1 MVMEIMKRIMIMVLV
16 AMACVALTGCRSH
29 YAASSESAYQER
41 INAMKAEMANDGYTL
56 ASQGVTN
63 GYHDKETYSF
73 SNDAGETV
81 QFSYDVHRGE
91 HNGNIFIDEVN
102 PAGCSTSNA
111 QTYNKYCGN
120 DGVQGTVTT
129 NNLKKDV
136 KGSKFSVGKTILA
149 SLGGAFVVGILLGL
163 LEAAA
168 MGLL

>member
-1 MVMEIMKRIMIMVLV
+1 MGIMKSITIILI
-16 AMACVALTGCRSH
+16 AATACVALTSCRSH
-29 YAASSESAYQER
+29 YAASSESAFQES
-41 INAMKAEMANDGYTL
+41 INAVKTAMANDGYTL

-73 SNDAGETV
+73 SNEAGETV
-81 QFSYDVHRGE
+81 NFTYDVHRGE
-91 HNGNIFIDEVN
+91 HNGKVFIDEVN

-120 DGVQGTVTT
+120 DGVQGKAI
-129 NNLKKDV
+129 NDNLKKDV
-136 KGSKFSVGKTILA
+136 KGSKFSPGKTVLA

-163 LEAAA
+163 LEAAS

>member
-1 MVMEIMKRIMIMVLV
+1 MEIMKSIIIILI
-16 AMACVALTGCRSH
+16 AATACVALTSCRSH
-29 YAASSESAYQER
+29 YAASSEAAYQES

-81 QFSYDVHRGE
+81 QFTYDVHRGE
-91 HNGNIFIDEVN
+91 HNGKVFIDEVN

-111 QTYNKYCGN
+111 QTYIKYCGN
-120 DGVQGTVTT
+120 DGVQGKVATD
-129 NNLKKDV
+129 NLKKDV